1 VYSVC
6 DLTKETATKSMCE
19 SPYSLFD
26 PEAFHTGN
34 YTEILRADM

>member
-1 VYSVC
+1 MVRFVLVVSFF
-6 DLTKETATKSMCE
+6 
-19 SPYSLFD
+19 SPLFD